1 MVVIMVI
8 VGAVVIG
15 GLIVAFMRYKKIG
28 IFSRGILL
36 NYKLLNTCTKYL
48 VCYFLLKSCR
58 IEKNAIKVFKTP
70 IF

>member
-15 GLIVAFMRYKKIG
+15 LIIAFMRYKKIG

-36 NYKLLNTCTKYL
+36 NYKLFKYIHKIF
-48 VCYFLLKSCR
+48 CLLFF
-58 IEKNAIKVFKTP
+58 A
-70 IF
+70 